1 MNKIRDHLVLWVAAL
16 VMSLGTP
23 MLRARIRVVLLRGAD
38 PDGRIP
44 QSLLDRAQLA
54 RRPGE

>member
-1 MNKIRDHLVLWVAAL
+1 MNKIRDAVVLWVAAHVL
-16 VMSLGTP
+16 SLATP
-23 MLRARIRVVLLRGAD
+23 RTRARIRIALMRTTC

-44 QSLLDRAQLA
+44 QSLIDRAQLA